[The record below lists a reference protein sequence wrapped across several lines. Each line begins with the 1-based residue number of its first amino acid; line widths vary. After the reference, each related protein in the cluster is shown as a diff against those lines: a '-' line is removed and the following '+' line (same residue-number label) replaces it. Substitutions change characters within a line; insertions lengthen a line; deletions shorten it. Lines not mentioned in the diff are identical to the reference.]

1 MKPWKSGRDQPA
13 RRGSWHATT
22 LLLGMAILPTQ
33 PDSISVLPPQ
43 PRIETIAPLQ
53 LFFSLGQTGVSLP
66 ANTLLDPN
74 PIAPFDPSMGGLLSG
89 LPSSDATAMGVPNP
103 NPIAPFD
110 PSVGGLLPGLP
121 SSDATAM
128 GVPSDDGAEAQAID
142 GGSGPALLPVY
153 ATAALPA
160 AQNGICA
167 QLTETPAPGSSY
179 WNSEA
184 GSAMP
189 SLLAAS
195 NILAAVGP
203 ASGMP
208 NQLSAPGSAGVWC
221 RPGPVPI
228 GDSGPAS
235 RAFWVP
241 VLILLFGLIVFWITR
256 GFALPR

>member
-1 MKPWKSGRDQPA
+1 MNPWKSGRDQPG
-13 RRGSWHATT
+13 RRGSWRATT

-33 PDSISVLPPQ
+33 PDSISVLPAQ

-66 ANTLLDPN
+66 ANTQLDPN
-74 PIAPFDPSMGGLLSG
+74 PIAPFDPSMGSLL
-89 LPSSDATAMGVPNP
+89 
-103 NPIAPFD
+103 
-110 PSVGGLLPGLP
+110 GGLPGLP
-121 SSDATAM
+121 SSDAAAM
-128 GVPSDDGAEAQAID
+128 GVPSDDGADAQAID
-142 GGSGPALLPVY
+142 GGSGPALLSVH
-153 ATAALPA
+153 AAAAMPT
-160 AQNGICA
+160 AQNGVCA
-167 QLTETPAPGSSY
+167 QLTETPAPGGSY
-179 WNSEA
+179 WNSQA

-195 NILAAVGP
+195 STIAAVAP

-208 NQLSAPGSAGVWC
+208 IQLSAPGSAGVWC

-228 GDSGPAS
+228 SSPLAS
-235 RAFWVP
+235 RHFWAP